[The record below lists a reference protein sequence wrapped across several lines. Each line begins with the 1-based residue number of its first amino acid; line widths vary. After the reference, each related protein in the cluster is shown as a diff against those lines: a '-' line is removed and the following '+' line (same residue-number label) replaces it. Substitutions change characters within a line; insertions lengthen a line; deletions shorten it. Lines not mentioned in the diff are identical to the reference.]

1 MKKINLSQINNIIKE
16 SIHQILSERDDVL
29 NRGKEHFL
37 NCWNYN
43 EQDGKIDIETNFYDR
58 GFNISTPITWE
69 CTIDNISDDTVY
81 INAQLIDSGD
91 SPYKE
96 GMSLPIEIDLYNSTE
111 DEFDE
116 DSILDYLIDS
126 INNML

>member
-43 EQDGKIDIETNFYDR
+43 EQDGKIDVETDFFDR
-58 GFNISTPITWE
+58 HFKISTPITWQ
-69 CTIDNISDDTVY
+69 CTIDSISDDTVY
-81 INAQLIDSGD
+81 INAQLIASGD

>member
-16 SIHQILSERDDVL
+16 SIHQILSERDNVL
-29 NRGKEHFL
+29 DKGKEHFL

-43 EQDGKIDIETNFYDR
+43 EQDGKIDIGTYFHD
-58 GFNISTPITWE
+58 TPITWE
-69 CTIDNISDDTVY
+69 CTIDEISDDTVY

-96 GMSLPIEIDLYNSTE
+96 GISLPIEIDLYNSTE

-116 DSILDYLIDS
+116 NSILDYLIDS